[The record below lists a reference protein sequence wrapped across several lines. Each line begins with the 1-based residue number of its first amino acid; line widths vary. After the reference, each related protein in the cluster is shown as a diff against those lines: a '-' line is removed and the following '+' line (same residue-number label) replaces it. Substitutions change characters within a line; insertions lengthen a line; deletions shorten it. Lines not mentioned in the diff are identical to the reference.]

1 MKSRSGAC
9 TEPSATR
16 HQAPWALPWGS
27 RGPIRRGHDTI
38 GARAQLQGWAPGPWA
53 RRSPPTACGVGWAAH
68 TAAASRAAVH
78 PLAASTAQGRQMAD
92 VRQLQPLML
101 LCAEGHQIVHSLPT
115 LLLSA
120 ACSLVNEEYKL
131 WKKNSPFL
139 VSAAAGGSDS
149 SSGLAGVDHA
159 AAAFVPWQ
167 ARLWTQHCICCPA
180 LIASRPPV
188 PQCLQYGEAHLGRSR
203 ALSRWRSRGV
213 PAAR

>member
-115 LLLSA
+115 LLPSA

-139 VSAAAGGSDS
+139 VSAAAD
-149 SSGLAGVDHA
+149 GLVTS
-159 AAAFVPWQ
+159 PL
-167 ARLWTQHCICCPA
+167 ARLPARWPVSVVQQLLWRPASQALDPA
-180 LIASRPPV
+180 L
-188 PQCLQYGEAHLGRSR
+188 HLLPCADRKPSSC
-203 ALSRWRSRGV
+203 APMLAVW
-213 PAAR
+213 